1 MDGRFSWCGYEW
13 ITSERWGLI
22 HADKPYCWYDNS
34 AVHMNSDKSISLKT
48 HKNPRYF
55 KDMDLSS
62 PVGVGLISC
71 TTKFSHGRFSI
82 EAKMPSGPNL
92 WPAFWMWSWDS
103 WPPEIDV
110 FEGYSN
116 TKGGY
121 FKMRFPELLGFWN
134 IQSNVH
140 YRKDGENKMAGA
152 KNHWLGFKSPERD
165 FIKYEVD
172 WRPDRIDFLWNGKR
186 VRSIKDKLIL
196 DQMNSTTMN
205 VVINNSITSDADTE
219 NPPISEFIVRN
230 FKYYKLNT

>member
-172 WRPDRIDFLWNGKR
+172 WRPDRIDFLWNGKKI
-186 VRSIKDKLIL
+186 RSIKDKLIL